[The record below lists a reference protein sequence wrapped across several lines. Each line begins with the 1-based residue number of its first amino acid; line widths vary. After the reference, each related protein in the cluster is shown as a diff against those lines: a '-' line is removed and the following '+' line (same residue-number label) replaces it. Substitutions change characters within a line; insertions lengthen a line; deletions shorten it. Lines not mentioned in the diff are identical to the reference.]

1 MTKDKKVNLLTGA
14 ILAAALAMTAA
25 FPASAKEE
33 RTPVGHITLNLMQMC
48 RPGMWML
55 LCLFQWKTE
64 AVL

>member
-14 ILAAALAMTAA
+14 ILAAALAMMAA

-33 RTPVGHITLNLMQMC
+33 RTPVGHITLNFDADVQA
-48 RPGMWML
+48 GVWML
-55 LCLFQWKTE
+55 LCLFQWKME